1 MSLRA
6 LGWNSFFEDAFKP
19 LAREG
24 QVPARVA
31 VQHRGGYE
39 VWTAKD
45 VLAADVSGRFRHNT
59 RVPSDFPAVGDWV
72 VIEPLPGEER
82 AVIHAVLPRRTKFSR
97 TAAGMVTEEQLV
109 AANVDEVFVMES
121 LAFSPNLRRIERFLT
136 LARDHRTV
144 PAVVLTKADLC
155 GDVPAMVRLVTEI
168 AREATVLAIC
178 SLNGQGLDKVKKHLK
193 KGRTIA
199 LLGPSGVGKS
209 TMINCLA
216 GEESQPVQPVR
227 EDDQKGRHTTTQRE
241 MVFLP
246 GGSVMIDT
254 PGLREL
260 QLWEGSQGLEATFID
275 IETLAARCRFADCR
289 HETEPGCAVREAI
302 QSGELDQNRLAAFQ
316 KLRSEVA
323 QFAQRRATRS
333 RSEERRRS
341 RTGPRSG
348 DRERFERE

>member
-6 LGWNSFFEDAFKP
+6 LGWNSFFEEAFKT
-19 LAREG
+19 LAQEG
-24 QVPARVA
+24 QVAARVA

-45 VLAADVSGRFRHNT
+45 VLAADVSGRFRHHT
-59 RVPSDFPAVGDWV
+59 RAANEYPAVGDWV
-72 VIEPLPGEER
+72 VIDPLPGEER
-82 AVIHAVLPRRTKFSR
+82 AVIQAVLPRRTKFSR
-97 TAAGMVTEEQLV
+97 MAAGIVTEEQLV
-109 AANVDEVFVMES
+109 ATNIDEVFVMES

-136 LARDHRTV
+136 LAWDHGTT
-144 PAVVLTKADLC
+144 PAVVLTKSDLC
-155 GDVPAMVRLVTEI
+155 GDVPSMVRTVTEI
-168 AREATVLAIC
+168 AREAAVLAIC
-178 SLNGQGLDKVKKHLK
+178 SLNGHGLDRIKKHLK

-209 TMINCLA
+209 TLINCLA

-246 GGSVMIDT
+246 GGGVIIDT

-260 QLWEGSQGLEATFID
+260 QLWEGSQGLEATFTD
-275 IETLAARCRFADCR
+275 IESLATRCRFTDCR
-289 HETEPGCAVREAI
+289 HENEPGCAVRDAV
-302 QSGELDQNRLAAFQ
+302 QSGTLDGKRLAAFQ
-316 KLRSEVA
+316 KLRAEVA
-323 QFAQRRATRS
+323 QFSERRAIRS

-341 RTGPRSG
+341 KSGPRG
-348 DRERFERE
+348 RRG